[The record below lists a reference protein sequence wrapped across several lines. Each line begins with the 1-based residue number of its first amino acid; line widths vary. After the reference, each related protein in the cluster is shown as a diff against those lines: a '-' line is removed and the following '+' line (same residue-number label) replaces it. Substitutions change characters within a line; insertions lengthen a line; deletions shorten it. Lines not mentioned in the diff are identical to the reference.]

1 MAGDLLSASAYFD
14 SDWHTV
20 LVGGGGPGFAG
31 LYALDMTAATYDSS
45 DGSDNKLLFEKAAPD
60 GFGHIYGKPQVA
72 VDPVGTRP
80 GNWVF
85 TSSGSA
91 ARYAA
96 EDYRVLTDLTI
107 CGIIDFWEEQDQVK

>member
-1 MAGDLLSASAYFD
+1 MQVEEPLVCTRRVEGLRDIGLR
-14 SDWHTV
+14 V
-20 LVGGGGPGFAG
+20 LR
-31 LYALDMTAATYDSS
+31 TA
-45 DGSDNKLLFEKAAPD
+45 DGKK
-60 GFGHIYGKPQVA
+60 IVA

-96 EDYRVLTDLTI
+96 GDFRILTDLTI
-107 CGIIDFWEEQDQVK
+107 AGIIDFWEADNSQQTVNTDTTA